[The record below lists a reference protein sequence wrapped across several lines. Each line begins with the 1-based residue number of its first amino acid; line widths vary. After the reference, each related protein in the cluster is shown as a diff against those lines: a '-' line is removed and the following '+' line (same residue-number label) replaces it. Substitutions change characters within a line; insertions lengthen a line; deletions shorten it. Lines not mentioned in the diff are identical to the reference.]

1 MKRVTEPL
9 RKMGAKIDGRAGGEY
24 TPLSVRGGHLTAID
38 FQSPVASAQ
47 IKSAVLLA
55 GLQAE
60 GTTTVTEP
68 HKSRDHTERMLSMF
82 GVSLQEDETSVS
94 IEGGQQLKAAE
105 VFVPGDIS
113 SAAFFLA
120 AASIVPDSEVVLRN
134 VGLNP
139 TRTGIIDVLKEMGAD
154 LEIEEKDTGNAEP
167 YGDLRIKTSSLK
179 AAEISGDLIPRL
191 IDEIPIIA
199 LLATQAEGTTV
210 IKDAAELKVKET
222 NRIDTVASE
231 LKKSVR
237 TSSRQKTG

>member
-24 TPLSVRGGHLTAID
+24 TPLSVRGGHLKAID

-82 GVSLQEDETSVS
+82 GVSLREDETSVS

-120 AASIVPDSEVVLRN
+120 AASLVPGSEVVLRN

-154 LEIEEKDTGNAEP
+154 LEIEEKDTGNTEP

-237 TSSRQKTG
+237 TSNRRKTG

>member
-24 TPLSVRGGHLTAID
+24 TPLSVRGGHLAAID

-60 GTTTVTEP
+60 GATTVTEP

-82 GVSLQEDETSVS
+82 GVSLQEDETSVT

-120 AASIVPDSEVVLRN
+120 AASLVPDSEVVLRN

-154 LEIEEKDTGNAEP
+154 LEIEEKMPETPSRTA
-167 YGDLRIKTSSLK
+167 
-179 AAEISGDLIPRL
+179 ISESKRPL
-191 IDEIPIIA
+191 
-199 LLATQAEGTTV
+199 
-210 IKDAAELKVKET
+210 
-222 NRIDTVASE
+222 
-231 LKKSVR
+231 
-237 TSSRQKTG
+237 

>member
-24 TPLSVRGGHLTAID
+24 TPLSVRGGHLKAID

-82 GVSLQEDETSVS
+82 GVSLREDETSVS

-113 SAAFFLA
+113 SAAFSWQQHRLFLA
-120 AASIVPDSEVVLRN
+120 VKSCFAMSDSIRPGRE
-134 VGLNP
+134 
-139 TRTGIIDVLKEMGAD
+139 
-154 LEIEEKDTGNAEP
+154 
-167 YGDLRIKTSSLK
+167 SSM
-179 AAEISGDLIPRL
+179 S
-191 IDEIPIIA
+191 
-199 LLATQAEGTTV
+199 
-210 IKDAAELKVKET
+210 
-222 NRIDTVASE
+222 
-231 LKKSVR
+231 
-237 TSSRQKTG
+237 